1 MHGLRR
7 LTRCGA
13 AAMIVALAVVLA
25 LVGAAARAADAP
37 PLPPVAA
44 AELPPEAQ
52 RTIRA
57 VRGGGPFRYERDGV
71 VFGNFER
78 RLPRRDRGY
87 YREYTVETP
96 GLKHRG
102 ARRIV
107 AGRKGELY
115 YTDDH
120 YRTFR
125 KVVD

>member
-13 AAMIVALAVVLA
+13 VAMIVALTQVVGFA
-25 LVGAAARAADAP
+25 GAAAFAAEAA
-37 PLPPVAA
+37 LPSVAV

-52 RTIRA
+52 RTVRAIRDS
-57 VRGGGPFRYERDGV
+57 GPFRYERDGA

-78 RLPRRDRGY
+78 LLPRRARGY

-107 AGRKGELY
+107 SGAKGELY

-120 YRTFR
+120 YRTFKR
-125 KVVD
+125 VVD